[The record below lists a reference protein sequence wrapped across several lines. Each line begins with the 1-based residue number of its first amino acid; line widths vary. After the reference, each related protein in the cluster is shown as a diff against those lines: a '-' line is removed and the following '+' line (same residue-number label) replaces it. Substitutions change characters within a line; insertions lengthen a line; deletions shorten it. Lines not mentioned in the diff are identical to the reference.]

1 MPHYTTAAARRAR
14 ETKGA
19 FSDENNLQETAAG
32 DDLLRSIEQIAR
44 EEGLEAAVI
53 VSGVG
58 CVSHARVR
66 DASGVTVREIG
77 EPCEI
82 VSLDGTVSA
91 ARCHVHIALAR
102 EDLSTLGG
110 HLMPGC
116 IVNTTCELALLALD
130 GWRFGV
136 EQDSETGYDEIVF
149 REAER

>member
-1 MPHYTTAAARRAR
+1 MKTICRRLR
-14 ETKGA
+14 R
-19 FSDENNLQETAAG
+19 G

-53 VSGVG
+53 VSRRRLRQPRPR
-58 CVSHARVR
+58 ARR
-66 DASGVTVREIG
+66 SGVTVREID

>member
-1 MPHYTTAAARRAR
+1 MKTICRRLR
-14 ETKGA
+14 R
-19 FSDENNLQETAAG
+19 G

-66 DASGVTVREIG
+66 DASGVTVREIS
-77 EPCEI
+77 
-82 VSLDGTVSA
+82 SLDGTVSA

-116 IVNTTCELALLALD
+116 IVNTTCELALLVLD